1 MAIISDKVDD
11 NSQTGCFSVAF
22 LITLLSIEFFSLS
35 RYLSTTQVMNK
46 LIVLCFVIVYLP
58 LFANARECSVFEIKC
73 GNICVDVKNWEVC
86 QCCSEIVICCTTNSD
101 CDENI
106 RFVSK
111 DKSYHGMQNVIA
123 VTIEVTMRCF
133 N

>member
-1 MAIISDKVDD
+1 MLFS
-11 NSQTGCFSVAF
+11 CFSYHT
-22 LITLLSIEFFSLS
+22 TLLSIEFFSLCA
-35 RYLSTTQVMNK
+35 QVMNK
-46 LIVLCFVIVYLP
+46 LIVFCFVIVHLP
-58 LFANARECSVFEIKC
+58 LFANAKECSVFEIKC

-86 QCCSEIVICCTTNSD
+86 QCCSEIVICCTTSSD

-123 VTIEVTMRCF
+123 VTIEVTMF
-133 N
+133 

>member
-1 MAIISDKVDD
+1 
-11 NSQTGCFSVAF
+11 
-22 LITLLSIEFFSLS
+22 
-35 RYLSTTQVMNK
+35 MNK

-86 QCCSEIVICCTTNSD
+86 QCCSEIIICCTTNSD

-111 DKSYHGMQNVIA
+111 DKSYHGMQNVMGYVFKELDMFIQPVQILQHA
-123 VTIEVTMRCF
+123 MKNMIQSTCVMD
-133 N
+133 